1 MDRLKGSKMEK
12 KKIYIYIYIYHA
24 KTTGQ
29 KQSETEVHF
38 TFFSL
43 YSSKLKEAPSWQ
55 LNEKK
60 AVMS

>member
-12 KKIYIYIYIYHA
+12 KKKYIYIYHA

-29 KQSETEVHF
+29 NQSEREVHF

-43 YSSKLKEAPSWQ
+43 KEGCY
-55 LNEKK
+55 
-60 AVMS
+60 VMT